1 MKKLMMIAVL
11 MVSALAV
18 NAQDYNWAVG
28 VRGGWENA
36 GITLKKG
43 MGGTA
48 LDFTGSWDFRSEYTR
63 LRVQGLYEWQQ
74 NLSGGL
80 DWYYGIGAH
89 LGLWGDEHNNGSF
102 WAGVDAVLGLEFKFP
117 ELPIAISLDYRPGV
131 NVLPNVGVGYG
142 DVGFGLK
149 FCF

>member
-1 MKKLMMIAVL
+1 MVAVL

-18 NAQDYNWAVG
+18 NAQDYNWAIG

-36 GITLKKG
+36 GVTLKKG

-48 LDFTGSWDFRSEYTR
+48 LDFTGTWDFRSEFTH
-63 LRVQGLYEWQQ
+63 LKVQGLYEWQQ

-80 DWYYGIGAH
+80 DWYYGLGAH
-89 LGLWGDEHNNGSF
+89 VGMWSDADKANLWLGI
-102 WAGVDAVLGLEFKFP
+102 DAVIGLEFKFP
-117 ELPIAISLDYRPGV
+117 SLPIALSLDYRPGL
-131 NVLPNVGVGYG
+131 NILPNISGGYG

>member
-1 MKKLMMIAVL
+1 MKKLLMVAVL

-18 NAQDYNWAVG
+18 NAQDYNWAIG

-36 GITLKKG
+36 GVTLKKG

-48 LDFTGSWDFRSEYTR
+48 LDFTGTWDFRSEFTH
-63 LRVQGLYEWQQ
+63 LKVQGLYEWQQ

-80 DWYYGIGAH
+80 DWYYGLGAH
-89 LGLWGDEHNNGSF
+89 VGMWSDADKANLWLGI
-102 WAGVDAVLGLEFKFP
+102 DAVIGLEFKFP
-117 ELPIAISLDYRPGV
+117 SLPIALSLDYRPGL
-131 NVLPNVGVGYG
+131 NILPNISGGYD